1 MKIKEILEDVNDPN
15 LEVNK
20 RAAQRALDFTKEQ
33 REAAARAKFHR
44 EQAQRYK
51 GKDDPESKAAYE
63 AHKLAEM
70 DFGEAAQDYMHKS
83 PKVAAN
89 RIRKAEENIAKSK
102 LAQKDVDANY

>member
-33 REAAARAKFHR
+33 QEAAARAKFHR

-51 GKDDPESKAAYE
+51 GKDDPERARLLMKRTSWRRWISAKQ
-63 AHKLAEM
+63 HK
-70 DFGEAAQDYMHKS
+70 MHKS